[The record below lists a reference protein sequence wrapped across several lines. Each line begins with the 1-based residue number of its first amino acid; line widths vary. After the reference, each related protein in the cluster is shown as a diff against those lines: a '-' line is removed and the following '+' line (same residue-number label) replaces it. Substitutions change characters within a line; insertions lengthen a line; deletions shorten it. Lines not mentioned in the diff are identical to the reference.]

1 MRDNALCATFD
12 SDRKGMNR
20 TPATRM
26 RSVNIE
32 RPVLLVTLAVFI
44 NYIDRGNLATAAPL
58 IQYQLGLSA
67 TQLGLLGAAF
77 YYAYVPLM
85 PAAGWL
91 VEHAG
96 PKRVF
101 AFGIAIW
108 SAATALTG
116 LAGGFVA
123 LLLLRLLLGLGES
136 VAFPAATKVIAAV
149 VPLDRLGTANGFMS
163 FGYLIGPAVGTAVG
177 GYLMSYIGW
186 RAVFLLFGL
195 ASILWLWPWQRLSLP
210 APVARVDADRSP
222 VPSFAAILSQRAL
235 WGAALG
241 HFAANYTYYFIIA
254 WLPFYLVRA
263 RGFSMTEM
271 ATTASWAYLLN
282 AVAALGMGALTDR
295 WLRAGRG
302 ATRIYK
308 PVMGLAQLGSFGC
321 MAAMVLLP
329 PGGSVTALLAFEV
342 IAGCSYPGLFAIP
355 QTFAG
360 PEATGRWVGVQ
371 NACGNVAGMIAPV
384 VTGLLVDRTGGFDA
398 AFAVAAVVS
407 ALGFAG
413 WVWVLP
419 HIAPIDW
426 RGSVKSEISDRGVAT

>member
-1 MRDNALCATFD
+1 MPRL
-12 SDRKGMNR
+12 
-20 TPATRM
+20 
-26 RSVNIE
+26 NIE

-44 NYIDRGNLATAAPL
+44 NYVDRGNLATAAPL
-58 IQYQLGLSA
+58 IQDQLGLTA
-67 TQLGLLGAAF
+67 TQLGLLGSAF

-91 VEHAG
+91 AEHAG
-96 PKRVF
+96 PKRVL
-101 AFGIAIW
+101 AAGMVIW
-108 SAATALTG
+108 SAATALSG
-116 LAGGFVA
+116 FAGGFVA

-136 VAFPAATKVIAAV
+136 VAFPAATKVVAATI
-149 VPLDRLGTANGFMS
+149 PLDRLGIANGFMS

-177 GYLMSYIGW
+177 GYLMGHIGW

-195 ASILWLWPWQRLSLP
+195 ASLLWLWPWQRMALP
-210 APVARVDADRSP
+210 SPSPSIDRP
-222 VPSFAAILSQRAL
+222 ATPSFAAILSQRAL

-254 WLPFYLVRA
+254 WLPFYLVRV
-263 RGFSMTEM
+263 RGFSITAM
-271 ATTASWAYLLN
+271 AATASWAYLLN
-282 AVAALGMGALTDR
+282 AASALAMGALTDR
-295 WLRAGRG
+295 WLRAGRDS
-302 ATRIYK
+302 TSIYK

-321 MAAMVLLP
+321 MTAMILLP
-329 PGGSVTALLAFEV
+329 PSGSVAALLAFEV

-360 PEATGRWVGVQ
+360 PDATGRWVGVQ

-398 AFAVAAVVS
+398 AFVLAAVVS

-413 WVWVLP
+413 WVWILP
-419 HIAPIDW
+419 RVAPIDW
-426 RGSVKSEISDRGVAT
+426 SSTLKTG